1 MTFQRYHHVFFTWSP
16 VISGNKFSSKAL
28 QDHRFIQERFL
39 YEQTNGPTSSAVVV
53 GGTSV

>member
-1 MTFQRYHHVFFTWSP
+1 MTFQRYHHRSP
-16 VISGNKFSSKAL
+16 VISGNQFSSKAL

-39 YEQTNGPTSSAVVV
+39 DEQTNGPTSSDVVV